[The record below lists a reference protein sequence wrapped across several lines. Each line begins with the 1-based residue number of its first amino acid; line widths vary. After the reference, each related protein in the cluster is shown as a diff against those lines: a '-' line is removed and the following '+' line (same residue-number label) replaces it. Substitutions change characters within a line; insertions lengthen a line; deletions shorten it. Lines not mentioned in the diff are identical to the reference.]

1 MAAKKKKKSTAV
13 AKTDGTAVAIWEP
26 KEFDGN
32 DLLPMD
38 DAMVPV
44 GVEGV
49 PDLVGREHIDP
60 EDLIVPCLALLAGK
74 STAVEDGVE
83 GAVPG
88 VFMHT
93 GTEECLEPGS
103 IRVIIAHHH
112 KGNVLFPKDND
123 IRYKGLKTCISRDAV
138 EGTEYGL
145 CKECRK
151 CLDWDDENDLPPLGA
166 QTHHFVVMTSLG
178 PVMMRFARSSYK
190 GASKFVSAWKMS
202 RKNLWTH
209 PIVIRVKEGVKAL
222 ASGKNSTYH
231 FMQMAWQT
239 TEKVPDEL
247 QRAAF
252 ALYKEIESKHESGH
266 LKSQDDEQADELFDD
281 PN

>member
-1 MAAKKKKKSTAV
+1 MSEDKQDAV
-13 AKTDGTAVAIWEP
+13 EVWRP
-26 KEFDGN
+26 KEFAGN

-38 DAMVPV
+38 DAMVPEV
-44 GVEGV
+44 IDGV
-49 PDLVGREHIDP
+49 PEMVGRQHIDP
-60 EDLIVPCLALLAGK
+60 EDLIVPALVLLASK

-93 GTEECLEPGS
+93 GTEQCLPEGH
-103 IRVIIAHHH
+103 IRVLVVHHH

-123 IRYKGLKTCISRDAV
+123 IRYKDLKTCISRDAV
-138 EGTEYGL
+138 EGTVYGL
-145 CKECRK
+145 CEDCRK

-202 RKNLWTH
+202 RKNLFSH
-209 PIVIRVKEGVKAL
+209 PTVIRVKEGVKAL

-239 TEKVPDEL
+239 TEKVPAEL
-247 QRAAF
+247 QRAAL
-252 ALYKEIESKHESGH
+252 ALYNEIESKHESGH
-266 LKSQDDEQADELFDD
+266 LKSHDEEHTDDLFDQD
-281 PN
+281 